1 MGLISKEVEINIC
14 GGNYKHYEELGY
26 HIPRSKNKWG
36 RMGILQG
43 TKIIVKVEDL
53 QKIVVLWSN
62 VLVMDVGVY

>member
-1 MGLISKEVEINIC
+1 MGLISKEVEINIV
-14 GGNYKHYEELGY
+14 GRNYKHYEELGY

-53 QKIVVLWSN
+53 QKIVVL
-62 VLVMDVGVY
+62 